1 MQEKQSQY
9 FIPLAIIIA
18 GGFIAFAIYLNK
30 TPQPST
36 NPTAANVANQQAPAA
51 VDIKNVSFGADP
63 YIGDK
68 NAPVTFALWTDFQ
81 CPFCKRFEIS
91 SAGASAPLDD
101 LIKNYV
107 KTGKIKI
114 VFKDYQFLGPDSMT
128 EAVFA
133 RAVWDLYPDKY
144 FAWRTAVFTAQDG
157 ENSGFGDEKSVVA
170 LTKTVSGIDTSK
182 IEQAISQKKDA
193 YQQAIAADLSEGNK
207 FGVNGTPA
215 FIIGKQLF
223 SGGMAYADLAKLIDA
238 QLK

>member
-30 TPQPST
+30 TPQTNP
-36 NPTAANVANQQAPAA
+36 NPTAANVANQQAPA
-51 VDIKNVSFGADP
+51 VDIKAVSFGVDP

-68 NAPVTFALWTDFQ
+68 NAPVMIALWTDFQ
-81 CPFCKRFEIS
+81 CPFCKRFEVPTPS
-91 SAGASAPLDD
+91 SVPIIPD

-107 KTGKIKI
+107 NNGKVKI

-128 EAVFA
+128 EAVYS

-144 FAWRTAVFTAQDG
+144 FTWRTAVYDAQDG
-157 ENSGFGDEKSVVA
+157 ENTGFGNEASVVA
-170 LTKTVSGIDTSK
+170 LTKTISGIDVAK
-182 IEQAISQKKDA
+182 VQQAISQKKDQ
-193 YQQAIAADLSEGNK
+193 YQKAIAADLTEGNK

-215 FIIGKQLF
+215 FILGKKLI
-223 SGGMAYADLAKLIDA
+223 SGGMSYDDLSKLVDA

>member
-30 TPQPST
+30 SPQAPA
-36 NPTAANVANQQAPAA
+36 NPVAANQPAAAANV
-51 VDIKNVSFGADP
+51 DIKSVSVGADP
-63 YIGDK
+63 FIGDK
-68 NAPVTFALWTDFQ
+68 NAPATLALWTDYQ

-91 SAGASAPLDD
+91 AAGAPAPLDE

-107 KTGKIKI
+107 NTGKLKI

-128 EAVFA
+128 EALFA

-144 FAWRTAVFTAQDG
+144 FAWRTAVFTAQDS
-157 ENSGFGDEKSVVA
+157 ENTGFGDEKSLVA
-170 LTKTVSGIDTSK
+170 VSKTVNGIDTAK
-182 IEQAISQKKDA
+182 VEQTISQKNTQ
-193 YQQAIAADLSEGNK
+193 YQQAITADRDEGTK

-223 SGGMAYADLAKLIDA
+223 SGGMAYADLSKLVDA